1 MNVVQPVDRSTT
13 LQIHMTQPT
22 RPTNAQLTLLSVLW
36 ELGSAT
42 VREVHEALP
51 EANKRGYTTTLKQLQ
66 LMAEAGLV
74 GRDESSRSH
83 VYRPIA
89 NEEET
94 KGFLID
100 DLLDKAFG
108 GSAAQLVMGALS
120 KRRSSPAELDQI
132 RDLLAR
138 IESEEGA

>member
-1 MNVVQPVDRSTT
+1 
-13 LQIHMTQPT
+13 MTQPN
-22 RPTNAQLTLLSVLW
+22 RPTNAQLALLSVLW
-36 ELGSAT
+36 KLGSAT

-51 EANKRGYTTTLKQLQ
+51 EESQRGYTTTLKQLQ

-74 GRDESSRSH
+74 DRDESSRSH
-83 VYRPIA
+83 VYRPLA
-89 NEEET
+89 GEEET
-94 KGFLID
+94 QGALID

-120 KRRSSPAELDQI
+120 KHRTSPEELDQI

-138 IESEEGA
+138 IEDEGEEA